1 MTYLVGGLRWMARKS
16 VAFGLALATLAPMA
30 VQAQQQATLTG
41 RVTDEGGQ
49 PLDGAT
55 IFIAELNTGGLTNA
69 QGRYSIVIPAARVRG
84 QEVTVQARFIGYTAV
99 SKRITLS
106 GGSIET
112 NFELKQDINRLS
124 QVVVTGVTGATE
136 VKKLAFTV
144 AQVSAADMPVAG
156 ANPLAQLQGKVP
168 GANIVSA
175 TGRPGSSPSVILRG
189 PQSLNASGRG
199 QDPLYIIDGVV
210 SQGGLQDI
218 NPQDIENIEVVKG
231 AAAASLYGSRAGNGV
246 INITTRTGKSGAEGV
261 RFRTQMEYGQSS
273 IEGEY
278 EFPFTHF
285 MTMNETMDRFCVVVS
300 GQQQCSRTIDMITEA
315 DRINNNPGPNPLAPP
330 SIQNDGGI
338 SANPAVVI
346 PGGTNLRSL
355 FQVNRYPLA
364 GNPVRQALT
373 NGQTWNGTVDA
384 TGRVGKTNFFASMN
398 QLRQEGAVKF
408 LNGYTR
414 NAVRLN
420 LDHQF
425 GTDVDLQFRTN
436 YSEASDW
443 NTGGGTQWFRL
454 TRQPAYVDLNRR
466 DQFGRLHI
474 RSVVQQQGQQNQN
487 PLYDFENFQPL
498 NRISRF
504 VGSLNL
510 RWRPLTWLDAEAQY
524 GYDSRQ
530 NFAQTQQDRG
540 YRTTQNSPFANLGN
554 NSRSA
559 GRSNSSNASLNVT
572 ARRSWFEDA
581 LNTRLTMRYLY
592 EEQNSWFQSSNGEQ
606 LAVPGLRSPNAAITN
621 FSYGGDEDAV
631 RQIGMFTNLDLD
643 YKGRYIVGML
653 FRRDAASLFGAA
665 NRWQSYG
672 RASLAWRLSDE
683 PWFNVPMFSD
693 LKFRAS
699 RGTAGNRPNFSA
711 QYETYTI
718 GTGGTLNPATLGN
731 KALRPEI
738 STETEIGVDMELF
751 SKYGITI
758 TRANNVINDQLLQVP
773 PPAIAGFANQWLNA
787 GELTN
792 NTWEASLR
800 IPVLSRADLNY
811 SVQLNYDATTSLISR
826 LDVPLY
832 FISSP
837 LFKIEQG
844 QRFGQMWGRQFVTEC
859 SQLPSAS
866 ASRCGGAGSA
876 YQKNDDGFVVYVGE
890 GNALNEGIT
899 KNLWMTN
906 LPASQSPWGNQI
918 INWGLP
924 ITRFN
929 ETGQAMIDK
938 VGNALPRY
946 RWSMAHNFGW
956 KRLTAYALVDATIGK
971 SVYNE
976 ARQWSLGDFQHRE
989 TDQIGKTVENAK
1001 PIGYYW
1007 RAQGPFGVGIGG
1019 LYDILGPNNNTV
1031 EDASFARVREVTLGY
1046 RLGSIAGFGNWTASI
1061 IGRNLLT
1068 FTNYRGFDPE
1078 VGLGGGQ
1085 LGSGVL
1091 NAQDVSG
1098 FPNLRQFTF
1107 SIATSF

>member
-16 VAFGLALATLAPMA
+16 VAFGLALATLAPLA

-99 SKRITLS
+99 SQRITLS

-112 NFELKQDINRLS
+112 NFTLKQDVNRLS

-156 ANPLAQLQGKVP
+156 ANPLSQLQGKVP

-175 TGRPGSSPSVILRG
+175 SGRPGSAPAVILRG

-246 INITTRTGKSGAEGV
+246 INITTRNGKSGSEGV
-261 RFRTQMEYGQSS
+261 RFRTQMEVGTQSL
-273 IEGEY
+273 ENEY
-278 EFPFTHF
+278 EFPTTHF
-285 MTMNETMDRFCVVVS
+285 MTMNETMDRFCIVVS
-300 GQQQCSRTIDMITEA
+300 GAQRCARTMDLGVEA
-315 DRINNNPGPNPLAPP
+315 LRINNTADVNPLPAQNIDNDAGIARNPGA
-330 SIQNDGGI
+330 
-338 SANPAVVI
+338 
-346 PGGTNLRSL
+346 TTLRSL
-355 FQVNRYPLA
+355 YQVNRYPLA
-364 GNPVRQALT
+364 GNPVRQVLT

-384 TGRVGKTNFFASMN
+384 TGRIGKTNFFASLN

-408 LNGYTR
+408 ANGYNR
-414 NAVRLN
+414 NSVRLN

-425 GTDVDLQFRTN
+425 GNDVDLQFRTS

-443 NTGGGTQWFRL
+443 NTGGAWFRV
-454 TRQPAYVDLNRR
+454 TRQPANADLLRR
-466 DQFGRLHI
+466 DDQGRLFI
-474 RSVVQQQGQQNQN
+474 RTVVQQQGSQNDN
-487 PLYDFENFQPL
+487 PLYSFENFRPL

-524 GYDSRQ
+524 GYDGRSDFQ
-530 NFAQTQQDRG
+530 EAQQDRG
-540 YRTTQNSPFANLGN
+540 FRTIPNAPATNLGN
-554 NSRSA
+554 IDRDA
-559 GRSNSSNASLNVT
+559 ARSNSSNASLNVT
-572 ARRSWFEDA
+572 ARRSWFDDA
-581 LNTRLTMRYLY
+581 FNTRLTLRYLY
-592 EEQNSWFQSSNGEQ
+592 EEQNSISQVSEGEQ
-606 LAVPGLRSPNAAITN
+606 LAVPGLRDPNAAITN
-621 FSYGGDEDAV
+621 FAIGGGESSV
-631 RQIGMFTNLDLD
+631 RQIGMFSNLDLD
-643 YKGRYIVGML
+643 YKGRYIIGALV
-653 FRRDAASLFGAA
+653 RRDAASLFGSA
-665 NRWQSYG
+665 NRWQTYG
-672 RASLAWRLSDE
+672 RVSAAWRLSDE

-699 RGTAGNRPNFSA
+699 RGTAGNRPTFSA
-711 QYETYTI
+711 QYETFTI
-718 GTGGTLNPATLGN
+718 GAGGALNPATLGN

-751 SKYGITI
+751 SKYGLTVTNAKNI
-758 TRANNVINDQLLQVP
+758 INDQLLQVP
-773 PPAIAGFANQWLNA
+773 PPAIAGFTNQWINA

-792 NTWEASLR
+792 NTWEVSLR
-800 IPVLSRADLNY
+800 IPVISRADLNY
-811 SVQLNYDATTSLISR
+811 SVQLNYDQTSSLISR
-826 LDVPLY
+826 LDVPEY
-832 FISSP
+832 FNSAAGQQGSGTM
-837 LFKIEQG
+837 FKIVQG
-844 QRFGQMWGRQFVTEC
+844 GGFGQIYGRKFVREC
-859 SQLPSAS
+859 SELPAAFAS
-866 ASRCGGAGSA
+866 QCGGAGSN
-876 YQKNDDGFVVYVGE
+876 YQRNSDGLIVWTG
-890 GNALNEGIT
+890 GAGLGEGIT
-899 KNLWMTN
+899 KNLWMTA
-906 LPASQSPWGNQI
+906 LPAADAPWGNQTL
-918 INWGLP
+918 NWGLP
-924 ITRFN
+924 IIFRDS
-929 ETGQAMIDK
+929 TGSAPVLP

-946 RWSMAHNFGW
+946 RWSMANNFGW
-956 KRLTAYALVDATIGK
+956 KRLTAYALFDATIGK
-971 SVYNE
+971 SVWNIG
-976 ARQWSLGDFQHRE
+976 RQWSLGDFMHSE
-989 TDQIGKTVENAK
+989 TDQIGATVETAR

-1007 RAQGPFGVGIGG
+1007 RAQAPTSVGIGG
-1019 LYDILGPNNNTV
+1019 LYDVLAPNNNTV
-1031 EDASFARVREVTLGY
+1031 EDAGFVKLREVTLGY
-1046 RLGSIAGFGNWTASI
+1046 RIGSVAGFGDWTASV

-1068 FTNYRGFDPE
+1068 WSSYRGFDPE
-1078 VGLGGGQ
+1078 VGIGGGA

-1091 NAQDVSG
+1091 NAIDAFG

-1107 SIATSF
+1107 SVSTSF

>member
-1 MTYLVGGLRWMARKS
+1 MTYLVGGLRWLARAR
-16 VAFGLALATLAPMA
+16 VAIGLALATLAPLS

-55 IFIAELNTGGLTNA
+55 IFIAELNQGGLTNA
-69 QGRYSIVIPAARVRG
+69 QGRYSIVVPAARVRG
-84 QEVTVQARFIGYTAV
+84 QEVTIQARFIGYTAE

-112 NFELKQDINRLS
+112 NFALKQDINRLS

-175 TGRPGSSPSVILRG
+175 TGRPGSSPAVILRG
-189 PQSLNASGRG
+189 PQSLNATGRG

-246 INITTRTGKSGAEGV
+246 INITTRNGKSGSEGV
-261 RFRTQMEYGQSS
+261 RFRTQVEYGRSS

-285 MTMNETMDRFCVVVS
+285 MTMNETMDRFCIVVP
-300 GQQQCSRTIDMITEA
+300 GQQQCSRTIDLITEA
-315 DRINNNPGPNPLAPP
+315 DRINNNPEPNPLAPP

-338 SANPAVVI
+338 AANPAVVI

-384 TGRVGKTNFFASMN
+384 TGRIGKTNFFASMN
-398 QLRQEGAVKF
+398 QLRQEGAVRF

-414 NAVRLN
+414 NSVRLN

-425 GTDVDLQFRTN
+425 GNDVDLQFRTN

-443 NTGGGTQWFRL
+443 NTAGGAQWFRL
-454 TRQPAYVDLNRR
+454 TRQPAYVDLLRR

-530 NFAQTQQDRG
+530 NFQQAQQDRG
-540 YRTTQNSPFANLGN
+540 YRTPQNSPVANLGN

-572 ARRSWFEDA
+572 ARRSWFDDA

-592 EEQNSWFQSSNGEQ
+592 EEQNGWFQSASGEQ
-606 LAVPGLRSPNAAITN
+606 LAVPGLRTPNAAITN
-621 FSYGGDEDAV
+621 FAYGGDEDAV
-631 RQIGMFTNLDLD
+631 RQIGMFSNLDLD
-643 YKGRYIVGML
+643 YKGRYIVGVL

-718 GTGGTLNPATLGN
+718 GTGGTLNPNTLGN
-731 KALRPEI
+731 RGLRPEV
-738 STETEIGVDMELF
+738 STETEVGVDMELF

-758 TRANNVINDQLLQVP
+758 TKANNVINDQLLQVP
-773 PPAIAGFANQWLNA
+773 PPAVAGFANQWLNA

-792 NTWEASLR
+792 DTWEVSLR
-800 IPVLSRADLNY
+800 VPVLSRPELNY

-832 FISSP
+832 FINSP

-844 QRFGQMWGRQFVTEC
+844 QNFGRMWGRQFVREC
-859 SQLPSAS
+859 NQLPSAS
-866 ASRCGGAGSA
+866 AARCGGAGQA
-876 YQKNDDGFVVYVGE
+876 YQKNDDGFIVYVGE
-890 GNALNEGIT
+890 GNSLNEGIT

-929 ETGQAMIDK
+929 EAGQADIAPT
-938 VGNALPRY
+938 GNALPRY

-989 TDQIGKTVENAK
+989 TDQIGATVETAK

-1078 VGLGGGQ
+1078 VGVGGGA

>member
-1 MTYLVGGLRWMARKS
+1 MTYLVGGLRWLARTS
-16 VAFGLALATLAPMA
+16 VAIGLALATLAPLA
-30 VQAQQQATLTG
+30 LQAQQQATLTG
-41 RVTDEGGQ
+41 RVSDEAGQ

-69 QGRYSIVIPAARVRG
+69 QGRYSIVVPAARVRG
-84 QEVTVQARFIGYTAV
+84 QEVTIQARFIGYTAV
-99 SKRITLS
+99 SQRITLS
-106 GGSIET
+106 GGTIET
-112 NFELKQDINRLS
+112 NFSLKQDINRLS

-144 AQVSAADMPVAG
+144 SQVSAADMPVAG

-175 TGRPGSSPSVILRG
+175 NGRPGSSPAVILRG

-246 INITTRTGKSGAEGV
+246 INITTRTGRSGSEGV
-261 RFRTQMEYGQSS
+261 RFSSQVEYGGQS

-278 EFPFTHF
+278 EFPVTHF
-285 MTMNETMDRFCVVVS
+285 MTMNETMDRFCIVVS
-300 GQQQCSRTIDMITEA
+300 GQQQCSRTIDMLKEA
-315 DRINNNPGPNPLAPP
+315 DRINNNPEVNPLTPP

-338 SANPAVVI
+338 AANPAVII

-355 FQVNRYPLA
+355 FQVNRYPVA
-364 GNPVRQALT
+364 GNPVRQVLT
-373 NGQTWNGTVDA
+373 NGQTWNATMDA
-384 TGRVGKTNFFASMN
+384 TGRVGKTNFFASLN

-408 LNGYTR
+408 ANGYVR
-414 NAVRLN
+414 NSVRLN

-425 GTDVDLQFRTN
+425 GTDLDLQFRTN

-443 NTGGGTQWFRL
+443 NSGGGTQWFRL
-454 TRQPAYVDLNRR
+454 TRQPAYVDLLRR
-466 DQFGRLHI
+466 DDFGRLHI
-474 RSVVQQQGQQNQN
+474 RSVVPQQGTQNQN

-504 VGSLNL
+504 VGSMNL

-524 GYDSRQ
+524 GFDSRQ
-530 NFAQTQQDRG
+530 NFQEQQQDRG
-540 YRTTQNSPFANLGN
+540 YRTTQNSPAANLGN
-554 NSRSA
+554 IGRSSS
-559 GRSNSSNASLNVT
+559 RSNSSNASLNVT
-572 ARRSWFEDA
+572 ARRSWFDDA
-581 LNTRLTMRYLY
+581 FNTRLTLRYLY
-592 EEQNSWFQSSNGEQ
+592 EEQLGWSQSGSGEQ
-606 LAVPGLRSPNAAITN
+606 LAVPGLRTPNAAITN
-621 FSYGGDEDAV
+621 FGIGGGEDAV
-631 RQIGMFTNLDLD
+631 RQIGMFSNLDLD
-643 YKGRYIVGML
+643 YKGRYIIGAL

-672 RASLAWRLSDE
+672 RASIAWRLSDE

-699 RGTAGNRPNFSA
+699 RGTAGNRPNFTA
-711 QYETYTI
+711 QYETFSI
-718 GTGGTLNPATLGN
+718 GTGGTLNPNTLGN
-731 KALRPEI
+731 RALRPEV

-758 TRANNVINDQLLQVP
+758 TKANNVIDQQLLQVP

-800 IPVLSRADLNY
+800 IPVLSRPDLNY

-832 FISSP
+832 FIQSP
-837 LFKIEQG
+837 QFKIEQG
-844 QRFGQMWGRQFVTEC
+844 GNFGQMYGRQFVREC
-859 SQLPSAS
+859 SKLPAAS
-866 ASRCGGAGSA
+866 AAQCGGPGSV
-876 YQKNDDGFVVYVGE
+876 YQKNSDGFIVYVGA
-890 GNALNEGIT
+890 GNSLNEGIT

-906 LPASQSPWGNQI
+906 IPASQSPWGNQI
-918 INWGLP
+918 INWGMP
-924 ITRFN
+924 ITQFDS
-929 ETGQAMIDK
+929 TGVATIDK
-938 VGNALPRY
+938 TGNALPRY

-956 KRLTAYALVDATIGK
+956 KRLTAYALVDATVGK

-976 ARQWSLGDFQHRE
+976 ARQWSLGDFQHRD
-989 TDQIGKTVENAK
+989 TDQIGSTVESAK

-1019 LYDILGPNNNTV
+1019 LYDVLGPNNNTV
-1031 EDASFARVREVTLGY
+1031 EDASFARVRELTIGY

-1068 FTNYRGFDPE
+1068 FTNYSGFDPE
-1078 VGLGGGQ
+1078 VGIGGGA

-1091 NAQDVSG
+1091 NATDVSG

-1107 SIATSF
+1107 SLRTSF